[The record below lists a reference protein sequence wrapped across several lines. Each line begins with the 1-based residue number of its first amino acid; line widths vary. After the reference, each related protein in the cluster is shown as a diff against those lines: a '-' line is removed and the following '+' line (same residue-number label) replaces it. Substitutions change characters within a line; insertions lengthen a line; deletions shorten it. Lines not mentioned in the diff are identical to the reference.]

1 MFEHFALKQ
10 IQTNEATL
18 RVRIGGEGPP
28 LLLLHGH
35 PQTHVMWHKTAP
47 PLAEHFTVIAPD
59 LRGYGGSSKPQ
70 TDENHYPYSKRVM
83 AKDMVS
89 LMNQLGYNEFAVAG
103 HDRGGR
109 VAYRLALDEPEKV
122 TRLAVLDIVPT
133 GEAFRRTTMD
143 FGMGYFHWFFL
154 AQPYDLPEKMIGE
167 NPEHF
172 YFNGKKG
179 LFDPAALRDYMRWIN
194 EPGTI
199 HAMCEDYRAG
209 ASIDY
214 ELDEADRGNKKIQ
227 CPTLVLWGKNGM
239 LPRWY
244 NVLDVWKDWA
254 THVEG
259 RELDCGHYLAEEA
272 PNETYQELC
281 RFFRKRE

>member
-1 MFEHFALKQ
+1 MFEHFTLKQ
-10 IQTNEATL
+10 IQTGEATL

-35 PQTHVMWHKTAP
+35 PQTHVMWHKIAP
-47 PLAEHFTVIAPD
+47 LLAKHFTVIAPD

-70 TDENHYPYSKRVM
+70 TDENHYPYSKRAM
-83 AKDMVS
+83 AKDMIS
-89 LMNQLGYNEFAVAG
+89 LMDQLGYNEFAVAG

-109 VAYRLALDEPEKV
+109 VAYRLALDKPEKV

-154 AQPYDLPEKMIGE
+154 AQAYDLPEKMIGE
-167 NPEHF
+167 NPDHF
-172 YFNGKKG
+172 YFNGKKD
-179 LFDPAALRDYMRWIN
+179 LFDPEALEDYMRWIK

-209 ASIDY
+209 VSFDY

-227 CPTLVLWGKNGM
+227 CPTLVLWGKKGM

-254 THVEG
+254 GHVEG
-259 RELDCGHYLAEEA
+259 REIDCGHYLAEEA
-272 PNETYQELC
+272 PDETYEELF
-281 RFFRKRE
+281 RFFRNEG